1 MWDCQVIAIDD
12 NGIINEM
19 FMNWKMYKKW
29 MTLFIGWNSFVIDIY
44 LDDKK
49 DDIRNE
55 LDYHLR

>member
-1 MWDCQVIAIDD
+1 
-12 NGIINEM
+12 
-19 FMNWKMYKKW
+19 